1 MSKVLSSELLC
12 CLKVMVLNVEK
23 GTSSYACIILSAID
37 KNLCQATML
46 HIFYQH
52 KISITLPVEN
62 IEANS
67 GISGP
72 FVLSAKATFFFITNC
87 YRRSLSV

>member
-1 MSKVLSSELLC
+1 
-12 CLKVMVLNVEK
+12 
-23 GTSSYACIILSAID
+23 
-37 KNLCQATML
+37 ML

-52 KISITLPVEN
+52 KIRITLPLEN

-72 FVLSAKATFFFITNC
+72 FVLSAKATFFLSPTVTEGHFIS
-87 YRRSLSV
+87 RLRSELSLFTFWATFGLSSTSALSEIQNWFLD